1 MLLFANVIVLGGTI
15 TYCTVYLNDTK
26 FIPLGII
33 SFMFFI
39 NLVLVSEII
48 HRKKARSENLAN
60 IANQQRT
67 TELAAGKLKG

>member
-1 MLLFANVIVLGGTI
+1 MLIFANVIVLGGTI

-39 NLVLVSEII
+39 NLILVSEII
-48 HRKKARSENLAN
+48 HRKKARSENLA
-60 IANQQRT
+60 ANQQRT

>member
-48 HRKKARSENLAN
+48 HRKKAKS
-60 IANQQRT
+60 
-67 TELAAGKLKG
+67 